1 MYDAEDT
8 SPETVAEAAPKAVET
23 AAEPAAPQ
31 TTVEPQSAVAST
43 RRGPLFAL
51 LGGGVALVA
60 LAVGGWML
68 IEGGKHVKTDN
79 AYVDAA
85 SAQITPLTAAAVTSV
100 PVINT
105 QFVKAGQPLVTLDDA
120 DARLALARAEA
131 DLSQAEHRVVGYH
144 ANDDA
149 LSAEIANRA
158 AQVQSAKANLDR
170 ARTEYANRK
179 GLDAGGAIS
188 GEELTQAR
196 TALDSAQAAVVAAI
210 AQQRAAEGQR
220 AVNSALISGAGENP
234 EVAAARVRVDEAR
247 LDLARTVIRAPIDGV
262 VAKNDVQIGQRV
274 QVGQPLMS
282 VVPVGQAYV
291 NANFKEQQLR
301 KVRPGQPVELTS
313 DLYGGGVKYRGTVVG
328 VSGGTGSAFAVIP
341 AQNATGNWIKVV
353 QRLPVRIAIDPKDL
367 QAHPLRVGMS
377 MNAQISTGR

>member
-1 MYDAEDT
+1 MYDAEEPVLEDQAAAPAA
-8 SPETVAEAAPKAVET
+8 SPAEAAEPKA
-23 AAEPAAPQ
+23 AIAPAK
-31 TTVEPQSAVAST
+31 
-43 RRGPLFAL
+43 RGRLFAL
-51 LGGGVALVA
+51 LGGAVAVVA
-60 LAVGGWML
+60 LAAGGWML
-68 IEGGKHVKTDN
+68 LEGGRHVKTDN
-79 AYVDAA
+79 AYVDATI
-85 SAQITPLTAAAVTSV
+85 AQVTPLTAAAVKAV

-105 QFVKAGQPLVTLDDA
+105 QLVKVGQPLVVLDDA

-158 AQVQSAKANLDR
+158 AQVQSARANLDR
-170 ARTEYANRK
+170 ARTEYDNRK

-196 TALDSAQAAVVAAI
+196 TALDSAQAAVAAAI

-220 AVNSALISGAGENP
+220 AVNRALISGEGENP

-247 LDLARTVIRAPIDGV
+247 LDLSRTVIRAPIDGV

-301 KVRPGQPVELTS
+301 KVRAGQPVELTS
-313 DLYGGGVKYRGTVVG
+313 DLYGGGVKYRGTVIG

>member
-1 MYDAEDT
+1 I
-8 SPETVAEAAPKAVET
+8 APAKRGRLFAVLGG
-23 AAEPAAPQ
+23 
-31 TTVEPQSAVAST
+31 AVA
-43 RRGPLFAL
+43 
-51 LGGGVALVA
+51 VVA
-60 LAVGGWML
+60 LAVGAWTL
-68 IEGGKHVKTDN
+68 IRGGRHVETDN

-85 SAQITPLTAAAVTSV
+85 TAQVTPLTAAAVTSV

-105 QFVKAGQPLVTLDDA
+105 QVVKAGEPLVILDDA

-131 DLSQAEHRVVGYH
+131 DLAQTEHRVVGYH

-149 LSAEIANRA
+149 LSAEIAARA
-158 AQVQSAKANLDR
+158 AEVQSARANLERAQTDYDR
-170 ARTEYANRK
+170 RK
-179 GLDAGGAIS
+179 GLEANGAIS

-196 TALDSAQAAVVAAI
+196 TALDTAQAAVAAAV

-234 EVAAARVRVDEAR
+234 EVAAARVRVDQAR
-247 LDLARTVIRAPIDGV
+247 LDLVRTVIRAPINGV

-274 QVGQPLMS
+274 QVGQALMS
-282 VVPVGQAYV
+282 VVPVDQAYV

-301 KVRPGQPVELTS
+301 KVRVGQPVVMTS
-313 DLYGGGVKYRGTVVG
+313 DLYGGAVKYRGSVVG

-353 QRLPVRIAIDPKDL
+353 QRLPVRIAVDPRDL

-377 MNAQISTGR
+377 MNAQITTGR

>member
-1 MYDAEDT
+1 MYDAEEI
-8 SPETVAEAAPKAVET
+8 PAETLSADAPAAAP
-23 AAEPAAPQ
+23 AP
-31 TTVEPQSAVAST
+31 VEPQPAIAPAK
-43 RRGPLFAL
+43 RGRLFAL
-51 LGGGVALVA
+51 LGGTVAVVALG
-60 LAVGGWML
+60 VGGWVL

-85 SAQITPLTAAAVTSV
+85 AAQVTPLTAAAVTSV

-105 QFVKAGQPLVTLDDA
+105 QVVKVGDPLVVLDDA

-131 DLSQAEHRVVGYH
+131 DLAQAEHRVVGYH

-158 AQVQSAKANLDR
+158 AQVQSARANLDR
-170 ARTEYANRK
+170 ARTDYDRRK
-179 GLDAGGAIS
+179 GLEANGAIS

-196 TALDSAQAAVVAAI
+196 NALDTAQAAVTAAV

-220 AVNSALISGAGENP
+220 AVNSALISGSGENP
-234 EVAAARVRVDEAR
+234 EVAAARVRVDQAR
-247 LDLARTVIRAPIDGV
+247 LDLARTVIRAPVAGV

-282 VVPVGQAYV
+282 IVPVDQAYV

-301 KVRPGQPVELTS
+301 KVRAGQPVELTS
-313 DLYGGGVKYRGTVVG
+313 DLYGGSVKYRGSVVG
-328 VSGGTGSAFAVIP
+328 VSGGAGSAFALIP

-353 QRLPVRIAIDPKDL
+353 QRLPVRIAVNAQDL
-367 QAHPLRVGMS
+367 KAHPLRVGMS
-377 MNAQISTGR
+377 MNAQISTDR

>member
-1 MYDAEDT
+1 MYDSEDIH
-8 SPETVAEAAPKAVET
+8 PETEAA
-23 AAEPAAPQ
+23 AAPAAPAA
-31 TTVEPQSAVAST
+31 TTPEPQAAIAPAK
-43 RRGPLFAL
+43 RGRLFAL
-51 LGGGVALVA
+51 LGGTVAIA
-60 LAVGGWML
+60 AIAFGGWTL

-85 SAQITPLTAAAVTSV
+85 TAQVTPLTAAAVTSV

-105 QFVKAGQPLVTLDDA
+105 QVVKAGQPLVTLDDA

-131 DLSQAEHRVVGYH
+131 DLTQAERRVVGYH

-149 LSAEIANRA
+149 LGADVASRA
-158 AQVQSAKANLDR
+158 AQVQSAKASLER
-170 ARTEYANRK
+170 ARTEFNNRK
-179 GLDAGGAIS
+179 GLDANGAIS

-196 TALDSAQAAVVAAI
+196 TALDTAQAAVTAAI
-210 AQQRAAEGQR
+210 AQQKAAEGQR

-234 EVAAARVRVDEAR
+234 EVAAARVRVEQAK
-247 LDLARTVIRAPIDGV
+247 LDLDRTVIRAPIDGV
-262 VAKNDVQIGQRV
+262 VARNDVQIGQRV

-282 VVPVGQAYV
+282 VVPVGEAYV

-313 DLYGGGVKYRGTVVG
+313 DLYGGSVKYHGKVVG

-353 QRLPVRIAIDPKDL
+353 QRLPVRIAIEAADL
-367 QAHPLRVGMS
+367 RAHPLRVGMS
-377 MNAQISTGR
+377 MNAQITTGR

>member
-1 MYDAEDT
+1 MYDAEDIT
-8 SPETVAEAAPKAVET
+8 AEAAPQVAEAPTQPV
-23 AAEPAAPQ
+23 AAEPAPAPQ
-31 TTVEPQSAVAST
+31 PAVARA
-43 RRGPLFAL
+43 RRGPLFAI
-51 LGGGVALVA
+51 LGGTVAVAA
-60 LAVGGWML
+60 LAAGGWLL

-79 AYVDAA
+79 AYVDAT

-105 QFVKAGQPLVTLDDA
+105 QAVKAGQPLVTLDDA
-120 DARLALARAEA
+120 DAKLALARAEA
-131 DLSQAEHRVVGYH
+131 DLAQTEHRVVGYH

-149 LSAEIANRA
+149 LSAEIASRA
-158 AQVQSAKANLDR
+158 AQVQSARANLER
-170 ARTEYANRK
+170 ARTDYGRRQ
-179 GLDAGGAIS
+179 GLDANGAIS
-188 GEELTQAR
+188 GEELTQSR
-196 TALDSAQAAVVAAI
+196 NALDTAQAAVTAAI
-210 AQQRAAEGQR
+210 AQQHAAEGQR

-234 EVAAARVRVDEAR
+234 EVAAARIRVEQAR

-262 VAKNDVQIGQRV
+262 VAKNDVQVGQRV

-282 VVPVGQAYV
+282 IVPVGEAYV

-313 DLYGGGVKYRGTVVG
+313 DLYGGGVTYHGSVVG

-367 QAHPLRVGMS
+367 AAHPLRVGMS
-377 MNAQISTGR
+377 MNAQITTGR

>member
-1 MYDAEDT
+1 MYDAEDL
-8 SPETVAEAAPKAVET
+8 PAGAEVAAAP
-23 AAEPAAPQ
+23 AAEPQPAIAP
-31 TTVEPQSAVAST
+31 AK
-43 RRGPLFAL
+43 RGRLFAL
-51 LGGGVALVA
+51 LGGTVALVA
-60 LAVGGWML
+60 AVAGGWVL
-68 IEGGKHVKTDN
+68 IEGGRHVETDN
-79 AYVDAA
+79 AYVDA
-85 SAQITPLTAAAVTSV
+85 STAQVTPLVAAAVVSV

-105 QFVKAGQPLVTLDDA
+105 QVVKAGQPLVILDDS

-131 DLSQAEHRVVGYH
+131 DLAQTQRRVVGYH
-144 ANDDA
+144 ANDGA
-149 LSAEIANRA
+149 LGAEVAARA
-158 AQVQSAKANLDR
+158 AQVRSAQANLDR
-170 ARTEYANRK
+170 ARIDYDRRK
-179 GLDAGGAIS
+179 GLDANGAIS

-196 TALDSAQAAVVAAI
+196 TALETAQAAVTAAVA
-210 AQQRAAEGQR
+210 QERAAEGQR

-234 EVAAARVRVDEAR
+234 EVAAARVRVDQAR

-282 VVPVGQAYV
+282 VVPVQQAYV

-301 KVRPGQPVELTS
+301 KVRVGQPVELSS

-353 QRLPVRIAIDPKDL
+353 QRLPVRIAIDPRDL
-367 QAHPLRVGMS
+367 TAHPLRVGMS
-377 MNAQISTGR
+377 MTAQIATGR

>member
-1 MYDAEDT
+1 MYDSEDIH
-8 SPETVAEAAPKAVET
+8 PETEAATPAAST
-23 AAEPAAPQ
+23 PPAAEPKAAIAP
-31 TTVEPQSAVAST
+31 A
-43 RRGPLFAL
+43 RRGRLFAL
-51 LGGGVALVA
+51 LGGTVAIAAIVF
-60 LAVGGWML
+60 GGWTL

-79 AYVDAA
+79 AYVDAQT
-85 SAQITPLTAAAVTSV
+85 AQVTPLTAAAVTAV

-105 QFVKAGQPLVTLDDA
+105 QAVKAGQPLVMLDDS

-131 DLSQAEHRVVGYH
+131 DLSQAEHRVTGYH

-149 LSAEIANRA
+149 LGAEVASRA
-158 AQVQSAKANLDR
+158 AQVQSAKASLER
-170 ARTEYANRK
+170 ARTEFNNRK
-179 GLDAGGAIS
+179 GLDANGAIS

-196 TALDSAQAAVVAAI
+196 TALDTAQAAVTASI
-210 AQQRAAEGQR
+210 AQQKAAEGQR

-234 EVAAARVRVDEAR
+234 EVAAARVRVDQAR
-247 LDLARTVIRAPIDGV
+247 LDLERTVIRAPIDGV
-262 VAKNDVQIGQRV
+262 VAKNDVQVGQRV

-282 VVPVGQAYV
+282 IVPVGQAYV

-301 KVRPGQPVELTS
+301 KVRAGQPVELTS
-313 DLYGGGVKYRGTVVG
+313 DLYGGSVKYRGTVIG

-353 QRLPVRIAIDPKDL
+353 QRLPVRIAINAADL

-377 MNAQISTGR
+377 MNAQITTGR

>member
-1 MYDAEDT
+1 MYDAEDPN
-8 SPETVAEAAPKAVET
+8 PETEVAAAAAPAAP
-23 AAEPAAPQ
+23 AAEPKA
-31 TTVEPQSAVAST
+31 AVAPA
-43 RRGPLFAL
+43 RRGPLFAV
-51 LGGGVALVA
+51 LGGAVAVVA
-60 LAVGGWML
+60 LAVGAWML

-85 SAQITPLTAAAVTSV
+85 TAQVTPLTAAAVTAV

-105 QFVKAGQPLVTLDDA
+105 QVVKVGEPLVVLDDA

-131 DLSQAEHRVVGYH
+131 DLAQTEHRVVGYH

-149 LSAEIANRA
+149 LSAEIASRA
-158 AQVQSAKANLDR
+158 AQVQSARSNLERAHTDYDR
-170 ARTEYANRK
+170 RK
-179 GLDAGGAIS
+179 GLDANGAIS
-188 GEELTQAR
+188 GEELTQSR
-196 TALDSAQAAVVAAI
+196 NALDTAQAAVAAAVA
-210 AQQRAAEGQR
+210 QEKAAEGQR

-234 EVAAARVRVDEAR
+234 EVAAARIRVDQAR
-247 LDLARTVIRAPIDGV
+247 LDLARTVIRAPIEGV

-282 VVPVGQAYV
+282 IVPVGEAYV

-301 KVRPGQPVELTS
+301 KVRVGQPVVLTS
-313 DLYGGGVKYRGTVVG
+313 DLYGGGVKYHGSVVG

-353 QRLPVRIAIDPKDL
+353 QRLPVRIAIDPRELK
-367 QAHPLRVGMS
+367 ANPLRVGMS
-377 MNAQISTGR
+377 MNAQITTGR

>member
-1 MYDAEDT
+1 MYDSDEI
-8 SPETVAEAAPKAVET
+8 PAEAAE
-23 AAEPAAPQ
+23 AAEAAAAATPSAP
-31 TTVEPQSAVAST
+31 TVEPKAAVAPAK
-43 RRGPLFAL
+43 RGRLFAP
-51 LGGGVALVA
+51 LGATVAVLA
-60 LAVGGWML
+60 LAVGGWTL
-68 IEGGKHVKTDN
+68 IEGGRHVKTDN

-85 SAQITPLTAAAVTSV
+85 TAQVTPLTAAAVTSV

-105 QFVKAGQPLVTLDDA
+105 QPVKAGQPLVVLDDA

-131 DLSQAEHRVVGYH
+131 DLAQAEHRVVGYH

-149 LSAEIANRA
+149 LSAEIAARA
-158 AQVQSAKANLDR
+158 AQVQSARANLAR
-170 ARTEYANRK
+170 ARTDYDRRK
-179 GLDAGGAIS
+179 GLEANGAIS
-188 GEELTQAR
+188 GDELTQAR
-196 TALDSAQAAVVAAI
+196 NALDTAQAAVIAAV
-210 AQQRAAEGQR
+210 AQQHAAEGQR
-220 AVNSALISGAGENP
+220 AVNSALISGSGENP
-234 EVAAARVRVDEAR
+234 EVVAARVRVDQAR

-301 KVRPGQPVELTS
+301 KVRPGQPVDLTS
-313 DLYGGGVKYRGTVVG
+313 DLYGGSVKYRGTVVG

-353 QRLPVRIAIDPKDL
+353 QRLPVRIAVDARDL

-377 MNAQISTGR
+377 MSAQITTGR